1 MMRLFVQHADRTV
14 VVALAEGATLTDLL
28 HKCAT
33 KFDLTTPVTLK
44 LDVEGTPDIED
55 IDEVRDGD
63 RLCVTMPPTIDIT
76 DDDAEEDTNGTDEP
90 EEENKDDEDDSEED
104 DNEDSEEDEDD
115 EDSEEDDDSE
125 EEEDDD
131 SDDDYVERK
140 PKKAKTTHPP
150 SSAASPLSMEAVMDR
165 DVPPPLSVVSNTSAS
180 GVDDDIRERIRN
192 ILQRGLHPN
201 TPEVEAA
208 NSMRIAERMLR
219 KHNVSRAEVMETAE
233 DASVNGDMVKVHI
246 RNPQTK
252 KPSSTKH
259 WFHDLARA
267 MTHHFKCKYYFNVR
281 MGERCFFSFYGIA
294 SNVYAAAFAF
304 ETAFNRIMTLV
315 SQHTIPP
322 SEYDRKRRAGEI
334 SVCRA
339 TYTKMA
345 RVSYCDGVASGL
357 LQRVREMTAKPPPT
371 TAPEEIEYDVT
382 PEEETRLACV
392 TEKVE
397 DSVLEKN
404 NIKFS
409 KGKGR
414 TYTRTQRRPESYAAG
429 KRDSS
434 HIDLQQRTLA

>member
-1 MMRLFVQHADRTV
+1 MRLFVKHADCTV

-28 HKCAT
+28 NKCET
-33 KFDLTTPVTLK
+33 KFGLTTSVTLQ
-44 LDVEGTPDIED
+44 LDVNGTPTIED

-63 RLCVTMPPTIDIT
+63 TLLVVMQSTID
-76 DDDAEEDTNGTDEP
+76 EDTGEKKNGSDQEQ
-90 EEENKDDEDDSEED
+90 
-104 DNEDSEEDEDD
+104 D
-115 EDSEEDDDSE
+115 EDSEEDGDEDNSERDEDEDEDSNE
-125 EEEDDD
+125 DEDSDEEEDSEREEDSEDSED
-131 SDDDYVERK
+131 SDDDYVEHK
-140 PKKAKTTHPP
+140 PKKAKTSHSP
-150 SSAASPLSMEAVMDR
+150 SSAAPQSMEAVMDKNV
-165 DVPPPLSVVSNTSAS
+165 VPPPASAS
-180 GVDDDIRERIRN
+180 GTTTADDEIRERIRN
-192 ILQRGLHPN
+192 ILKRGLHPN
-201 TPEVEAA
+201 TPEAEAA
-208 NSMRIAERMLR
+208 NSMRLAERMIR

-252 KPSSTKH
+252 KPSTTKH

-281 MGERCFFSFYGIA
+281 MGQRCYFSFYGIA

-304 ETAFNRIMTLV
+304 ETAFNRIMILM
-315 SQHTIPP
+315 SQHTIPQG
-322 SEYDRKRRAGEI
+322 EYDRKRRTGEI

-345 RVSYCDGVASGL
+345 RVSYCDGVAMGL
-357 LQRVREMTAKPPPT
+357 LQRVREMTAKPEPT
-371 TAPEEIEYDVT
+371 TAPEETEYHVT

-392 TEKVE
+392 TKKVE
-397 DSVLEKN
+397 ESVLEKKG
-404 NIKFS
+404 IKFS